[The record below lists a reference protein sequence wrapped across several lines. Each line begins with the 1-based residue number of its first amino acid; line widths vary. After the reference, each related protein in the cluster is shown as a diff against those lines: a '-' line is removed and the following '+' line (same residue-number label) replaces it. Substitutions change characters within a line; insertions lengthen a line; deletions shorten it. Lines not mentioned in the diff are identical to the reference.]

1 MKKYNIV
8 ITFFVLFSI
17 AVSQN
22 TVFWSS
28 WDSQE
33 IPELNSAT
41 WVITTEGNSKTIKE
55 GLTEVET
62 LKLEEKKNNIK
73 LSKLKRVLN
82 IEDFFKLDLNLE
94 QKDNLRNIMA
104 IYNNH
109 KNELEKKL
117 ETESERLNETEE
129 IINEVVENRMDIY
142 KKLVPFVK
150 TDKYKE
156 YLEFIKEDIIIL
168 KENTGIKDDIYK
180 KEVILKEK
188 VDIIKEKIEE
198 HEELLSQR
206 LKDLITR
213 KIDEKILSF
222 TTNEKFIKL
231 SKNEKEDVVKNIIFK
246 TSSQIEKLE
255 ILENKTR
262 IWVTK
267 LQIYITI
274 DEKLQKL
281 LLEL

>member
-8 ITFFVLFSI
+8 ITFLVLLSI